1 LDQGGHR
8 GLQPDGDCFRL
19 QYGVVWGGFMGP
31 ENEIVYIVDDD
42 AMVRDGLSSL
52 LRAKGKDVRLFACG
66 TEFLKFER
74 KDSAACLILDLKMP
88 GMNGLEVQTAVLA
101 QISIPIIF
109 ITGRGD
115 VPSTV
120 KAMKS
125 GAIDF
130 LTKPV
135 DEAVLMAAVED
146 ALRKDRTDRRE
157 ALEQADLVSR
167 YQSLTP
173 REQEVLP
180 LLTRGLLNK
189 QVAAEL
195 GIAEYTV
202 QIHRGNIMRKMK
214 AGSFAALVKLA
225 EKLALEQPL
234 PHGADN

>member
-1 LDQGGHR
+1 
-8 GLQPDGDCFRL
+8 
-19 QYGVVWGGFMGP
+19 MGS

-42 AMVRDGLSSL
+42 AIVRDGLSFL
-52 LRAKGKDVRLFACG
+52 LRGKGKGCPLFACG

-115 VPSTV
+115 IPSTV

-135 DEAVLMAAVED
+135 DEAILLASVEH
-146 ALRKDRTDRRE
+146 ALEKDRHARSE
-157 ALEQADLVSR
+157 AQEQADL
-167 YQSLTP
+167 L
-173 REQEVLP
+173 
-180 LLTRGLLNK
+180 
-189 QVAAEL
+189 
-195 GIAEYTV
+195 
-202 QIHRGNIMRKMK
+202 
-214 AGSFAALVKLA
+214 
-225 EKLALEQPL
+225 
-234 PHGADN
+234 